1 MKMGKTQLEKSEAT
15 SRHTRSNTKCNST
28 QTEEKANEHL
38 GWLPDGWNVD
48 FRTRKGGPR
57 MGHGYKCYIDPN
69 GNKFYSKPEVLRYLE
84 TINDS
89 ICTSKME
96 EKCNPMH
103 SPNKDA
109 VVKSTVEDFA
119 PGCLTEVKNRKSS
132 NHIGKNVDADEKS
145 TVKDIPLGWIT
156 EVTIRK
162 GGTGNKKDVLYTDPV
177 SGYGFHSKKDVLRYL
192 ESGDISTCKIKPSK
206 RQIEDEDRLTSS
218 SAGKKQKLEQ
228 SSVKGQLFVGKEV
241 SDESILELPDAN
253 SSQNGQDAPVP
264 TSGSVVNTQSLQNSG
279 SYPPEINKTS
289 DPDDMQEKNH
299 VTEIASKKNR
309 SIGNVSKSKECNVG
323 QRFSP
328 RLAGVESDQLVNSL
342 TNELTLQVPKR
353 NLRKTR
359 VALNTDLANESS
371 QQLNVVP
378 KFDHSHEMQEEV
390 VLNKG
395 SMLSGCHALF
405 RAQQCQLET
414 DKIKYNESEQNRYSL
429 SRGSSL
435 PSLKVAV
442 KTIRTELPSP
452 DNPPSGHCLDP
463 EASLSKENRLYASQ
477 TRKSGLQEIQSNS
490 NKSSNKK
497 GHQIPRRASKR
508 LAGSEPELMSDSFS
522 YNKSLEYKSKKPKG
536 EVDADLQQCEGQPAM
551 VLADHSSIY
560 GKPSNN
566 SGKTSKVPPL
576 VNDQLGKLEDEEIDD
591 EKSELQQSFT
601 FHYSC
606 YDPCVEFAIKTLT
619 SVLPVEDLV
628 GNGRTQI
635 PETDIQQQPSLCQIL
650 ETDMLPKNKL
660 FENGRGSSSD
670 KKLSALPVDDS
681 IHNRTTQIPET
692 DMLPKNKLSENVTVS
707 SNDKNPQVNSK
718 KSKNKKKLNMQRR
731 LAKRLAGDEPGVL
744 PTERAL
750 EYDSLEKGPSQIPEI
765 VMLPKKKLIENV
777 TGSSG
782 DKNLMSALPVE
793 GSVGNRPTQIPES
806 DTLPKNKLFENVTGT
821 GDDKNLMSAIPVE
834 DSVGNRPTLIPET
847 DMLGKNKM
855 FENVTGSSNEKSPH
869 VSSKKSKNKKEIN
882 IHRRLSKRLA
892 GNEPEVMPTERA
904 LEYATR
910 KSCKNKSTTTAIL
923 SNEVSGHLH
932 AEEESK
938 LTVHASDMSETRVCG
953 ESSNKSDKSCAHI
966 APNEQLQRL
975 GAENIYDDKSEP
987 QFPLPF
993 GDSWSDSCLKFA
1005 IETLS
1010 RDLPDDAVAADI
1022 FPFVIPDINEPANK
1036 EFPDS
1041 VVQKIKTV
1049 MIPDINDP
1057 PNEEILQKSVYEE
1070 AHDNSNQLQVRPVM
1084 ILDINDSPNK
1094 EFPESVLQK
1103 SINEAADDNSN
1114 KPQIKIVMIP
1124 DINDPPN
1131 KELPESVMQKSINEE
1146 AHDNSRQPQTK
1157 KELNVVS
1164 QLSEQPL
1171 YQPELRSS
1179 WTTCG
1184 NYPKFETGESYS
1196 DDVNITKKLDGGV
1209 SLYCKAEAR
1218 NLTGIDINTVILE
1231 EPLKDNEPIFLGE
1244 SVAGPQQPETINH
1257 GHSVEEYC
1265 LPFMDSWSD
1274 PCLDFGYKTLSG
1286 AIPVVDDDIAIQ
1298 RCFQEFTDPHD
1309 RRDGMSMFPEFGS
1322 SSITQS
1328 DVSFHTDI
1336 GDRSMPGQQSSIKG
1350 RPSSHQ

>member
-1 MKMGKTQLEKSEAT
+1 MKMGKAQLEKSEAT
-15 SRHTRSNTKCNST
+15 SRYTSSNTKCNSV
-28 QTEEKANEHL
+28 QTVEKANEHL

-57 MGHGYKCYIDPN
+57 MGCGYKCYIDPN

-84 TINDS
+84 TINGS
-89 ICTSKME
+89 SCTSKME
-96 EKCNPMH
+96 ERCNSMH
-103 SPNKDA
+103 SPNKDD
-109 VVKSTVEDFA
+109 VEKSAVEDLSS
-119 PGCLTEVKNRKSS
+119 GCLTEVKNRKSS
-132 NHIGKNVDADEKS
+132 NHIGKDMGAFEKS
-145 TVKDIPLGWIT
+145 TVKDIPPGWIT

-162 GGTGNKKDVLYTDPV
+162 VGKGNKKDVLYTDPV

-206 RQIEDEDRLTSS
+206 RQIEDEDRLTPS

-228 SSVKGQLFVGKEV
+228 SSIKVQLFVGKDI
-241 SDESILELPDAN
+241 SDEGILELPDAN
-253 SSQNGQDAPVP
+253 SSQKGQDVKVDSGMMVAPVP
-264 TSGSVVNTQSLQNSG
+264 TSRSVVNTQSLQNS
-279 SYPPEINKTS
+279 
-289 DPDDMQEKNH
+289 DDMQEKNH
-299 VTEIASKKNR
+299 VVHMKEIASKKNQ
-309 SIGNVSKSKECNVG
+309 SNCNVSKSKEFNVG

-328 RLAGVESDQLVNSL
+328 RLAGVESDQLANSL

-353 NLRKTR
+353 NLRKSR

-371 QQLNVVP
+371 QQLNGVP

-405 RAQQCQLET
+405 KVQQCLLET
-414 DKIKYNESEQNRYSL
+414 DKIKYSEPEQNHYSL
-429 SRGSSL
+429 SRNSSL

-452 DNPPSGHCLDP
+452 DSPPSSHGLDP

-497 GHQIPRRASKR
+497 EHQIPRRASKR

-522 YNKSLEYKSKKPKG
+522 HNKSLEYKSKRPKG
-536 EVDADLQQCEGQPAM
+536 EVNADLQQSEGQPTM

-576 VNDQLGKLEDEEIDD
+576 INDQLGKLEDEEIDD

-619 SVLPVEDLV
+619 SLLPVEDLV
-628 GNGRTQI
+628 GNFCTQI
-635 PETDIQQQPSLCQIL
+635 PETDIQQQPSLCQIP

-660 FENGRGSSSD
+660 FKNGRGSSSD
-670 KKLSALPVDDS
+670 KKLSALPVEDS
-681 IHNRTTQIPET
+681 ISNRPTQIPET
-692 DMLPKNKLSENVTVS
+692 DMLPKSKLFENVKVS
-707 SNDKNPQVNSK
+707 SNDRSPQVNSK
-718 KSKNKKKLNMQRR
+718 KSKNKKEFNMQRR
-731 LAKRLAGDEPGVL
+731 LAKRLAGNEPGML
-744 PTERAL
+744 PTERVL
-750 EYDSLEKGPSQIPEI
+750 EYDSVENGPSQIPET
-765 VMLPKKKLIENV
+765 VMLPKKKLFENV
-777 TGSSG
+777 TGSSR

-793 GSVGNRPTQIPES
+793 GSVGNRSTQIPE
-806 DTLPKNKLFENVTGT
+806 
-821 GDDKNLMSAIPVE
+821 
-834 DSVGNRPTLIPET
+834 T
-847 DMLGKNKM
+847 DVLAKNKM
-855 FENVTGSSNEKSPH
+855 FENVTGSSNDKSPH
-869 VSSKKSKNKKEIN
+869 VSSKKSKNRKEIN

-892 GNEPEVMPTERA
+892 GNEPEVIPTERA

-910 KSCKNKSTTTAIL
+910 KSCKDKPTATVIL
-923 SNEVSGHLH
+923 TNGECGHLH
-932 AEEESK
+932 AEKESK
-938 LTVHASDMSETRVCG
+938 LTVHASDMSETKVCG
-953 ESSNKSDKSCAHI
+953 ESSNKNDKSCARI

-975 GAENIYDDKSEP
+975 GAENIYDGKSEP

-1010 RDLPDDAVAADI
+1010 GALPDDAAAADI
-1022 FPFVIPDINEPANK
+1022 LPFMIPDINEPANK
-1036 EFPDS
+1036 EFPES

-1057 PNEEILQKSVYEE
+1057 PNEEILQKSIYEE
-1070 AHDNSNQLQVRPVM
+1070 AHDNSNQLQIKPVM

-1094 EFPESVLQK
+1094 EFPDSVLQK
-1103 SINEAADDNSN
+1103 SINETADDNSN
-1114 KPQIKIVMIP
+1114 KPQIKTVMIP

-1131 KELPESVMQKSINEE
+1131 KELPQNVMQKSINQE
-1146 AHDNSRQPQTK
+1146 AHDNFKEPQTK

-1164 QLSEQPL
+1164 QPLEQPL
-1171 YQPELRSS
+1171 DQPELRSS
-1179 WTTCG
+1179 CTSCG
-1184 NYPKFETGESYS
+1184 NYPKFATGESSS
-1196 DDVNITKKLDGGV
+1196 DDVNITKKFDGGV
-1209 SLYCKAEAR
+1209 SLCCKAEAGSV
-1218 NLTGIDINTVILE
+1218 TGIDINTVILE
-1231 EPLKDNEPIFLGE
+1231 EPLKDSEPVFQGE
-1244 SVAGPQQPETINH
+1244 FVAGSQQPETINH
-1257 GHSVEEYC
+1257 GHSVGEYC

-1274 PCLDFGYKTLSG
+1274 PCLEFPFKILTGVM
-1286 AIPVVDDDIAIQ
+1286 PVDDDIPIQ
-1298 RCFQEFTDPHD
+1298 RCFQEFADPHD
-1309 RRDGMSMFPEFGS
+1309 QRAGISLFPEFGS

-1336 GDRSMPGQQSSIKG
+1336 GDKSIPGKQSSIKG

>member
-28 QTEEKANEHL
+28 QTVVKANEQL

-48 FRTRKGGPR
+48 FRTRKGGQG
-57 MGHGYKCYIDPN
+57 MGYRYKCYIDPN

-84 TINDS
+84 TINGS
-89 ICTSKME
+89 SCTSKME
-96 EKCNPMH
+96 ERCNSMN

-109 VVKSTVEDFA
+109 VEKSAVEDLA
-119 PGCLTEVKNRKSS
+119 PRCLTEVKNRKSS
-132 NHIGKNVDADEKS
+132 NHIAKDMDAVEKS
-145 TVKDIPLGWIT
+145 TVKDIPPGWIT

-162 GGTGNKKDVLYTDPV
+162 GSTGNKKDVLYTDPV

-206 RQIEDEDRLTSS
+206 RQIEDEDRLTPS

-228 SSVKGQLFVGKEV
+228 SSIKGQLFVGKEI

-253 SSQNGQDAPVP
+253 SSQNGQDVKVNSGMMVAHVP

-299 VTEIASKKNR
+299 VVHMTEIASKKTR
-309 SIGNVSKSKECNVG
+309 SNCNVSKSKEVNVG

-328 RLAGVESDQLVNSL
+328 RLAGVESDQLANSL
-342 TNELTLQVPKR
+342 TNELTLQAPKR
-353 NLRKTR
+353 NLRKSR
-359 VALNTDLANESS
+359 VALNTDLVNESS
-371 QQLNVVP
+371 QQLNGVP

-405 RAQQCQLET
+405 KAQQYQLET
-414 DKIKYNESEQNRYSL
+414 DKIKYSESEQNHYSL
-429 SRGSSL
+429 SRDSSL
-435 PSLKVAV
+435 PSLKAAV

-452 DNPPSGHCLDP
+452 DNPPRSQGLDP
-463 EASLSKENRLYASQ
+463 EASLSKENRLYARQ

-497 GHQIPRRASKR
+497 EHQIPRRASKR
-508 LAGSEPELMSDSFS
+508 LAGSEPELMSDCFS
-522 YNKSLEYKSKKPKG
+522 HNKSLEYKSKRPKG
-536 EVDADLQQCEGQPAM
+536 EVNADLQQSEGQPAM

-566 SGKTSKVPPL
+566 GGKSSKVPPL
-576 VNDQLGKLEDEEIDD
+576 INDQLGKLEDEEIDD
-591 EKSELQQSFT
+591 DKSELQQSFT

-628 GNGRTQI
+628 SNGCTQI
-635 PETDIQQQPSLCQIL
+635 PETGIHQQPSLCQI
-650 ETDMLPKNKL
+650 
-660 FENGRGSSSD
+660 
-670 KKLSALPVDDS
+670 
-681 IHNRTTQIPET
+681 
-692 DMLPKNKLSENVTVS
+692 
-707 SNDKNPQVNSK
+707 
-718 KSKNKKKLNMQRR
+718 
-731 LAKRLAGDEPGVL
+731 
-744 PTERAL
+744 
-750 EYDSLEKGPSQIPEI
+750 
-765 VMLPKKKLIENV
+765 
-777 TGSSG
+777 
-782 DKNLMSALPVE
+782 
-793 GSVGNRPTQIPES
+793 PES
-806 DTLPKNKLFENVTGT
+806 DMLPKNKLFENVTGT
-821 GDDKNLMSAIPVE
+821 SGDKNLMNALPVE
-834 DSVGNRPTLIPET
+834 DSVGNRPTQIPET
-847 DMLGKNKM
+847 DMLAKNKM
-855 FENVTGSSNEKSPH
+855 FENVTGSSNDKSPH

-910 KSCKNKSTTTAIL
+910 KSCKYKPTTTAIL
-923 SNEVSGHLH
+923 TNGVSGHLH

-938 LTVHASDMSETRVCG
+938 LIVHASDMSETRVCG

-975 GAENIYDDKSEP
+975 GAENIYDGKSEP
-987 QFPLPF
+987 QFQLPF
-993 GDSWSDSCLKFA
+993 ADSWSDSCLKFA
-1005 IETLS
+1005 IEALS
-1010 RDLPDDAVAADI
+1010 GALPDDAAAADI
-1022 FPFVIPDINEPANK
+1022 LPFMIPDINEPANK
-1036 EFPDS
+1036 EFPES
-1041 VVQKIKTV
+1041 VVQKITTV

-1057 PNEEILQKSVYEE
+1057 PNEEILQKSIYEE
-1070 AHDNSNQLQVRPVM
+1070 AHDHSNQLQIKPVM
-1084 ILDINDSPNK
+1084 ILDINDSPNM
-1094 EFPESVLQK
+1094 ELPGSVLQK
-1103 SINEAADDNSN
+1103 SINEAADDNTN
-1114 KPQIKIVMIP
+1114 KPQIKTAMIP
-1124 DINDPPN
+1124 DINDLPN
-1131 KELPESVMQKSINEE
+1131 KELPESAMQKSINEE
-1146 AHDNSRQPQTK
+1146 ARDNSKQPQTK

-1164 QLSEQPL
+1164 QLSKQPL
-1171 YQPELRSS
+1171 DQPELRSS
-1179 WTTCG
+1179 CTCCG
-1184 NYPKFETGESYS
+1184 NYPQFATGESYS
-1196 DDVNITKKLDGGV
+1196 DGVNITKKLDGGV
-1209 SLYCKAEAR
+1209 SLYCKAEAG
-1218 NLTGIDINTVILE
+1218 NVTGIDINTVILE
-1231 EPLKDNEPIFLGE
+1231 EPLKDNEPVFQGE
-1244 SVAGPQQPETINH
+1244 SVAGPQQPETETINH
-1257 GHSVEEYC
+1257 GHSVGEYC

-1274 PCLDFGYKTLSG
+1274 PCLDFAFKTLTG
-1286 AIPVVDDDIAIQ
+1286 ATPVDDDIAIQ

-1309 RRDGMSMFPEFGS
+1309 QRDGISMFPEFGF

-1336 GDRSMPGQQSSIKG
+1336 GDKSMPGQQSSIKG